1 MPDFESTAIVRSA
14 SSESIVDDENPV
26 SATALEPKTTT
37 ATRSD
42 GALLATNLRANLDD
56 AFVRRLAIAGGRDVV
71 AAGEQKALGPVERIG
86 DAHRLIDDPDV
97 AAGVQHRLTIVLEF
111 ATICD
116 SDYRHKIDDRPPYI
130 RAGTSMP
137 INSSVRVS

>member
-1 MPDFESTAIVRSA
+1 MPRQKGFDGSSMASTTPSGAVADATKPGFE
-14 SSESIVDDENPV
+14 DERD
-26 SATALEPKTTT
+26 LELVPLGI
-37 ATRSD
+37 D
-42 GALLATNLRANLDD
+42 DD

-111 ATICD
+111 ATL
-116 SDYRHKIDDRPPYI
+116 DD
-130 RAGTSMP
+130 GDE
-137 INSSVRVS
+137 